1 MTKNNFNTMS
11 LRELGNQWLYFNKQ
25 SLKKSTL
32 QTYTVHFENHIA
44 QSELANC
51 HPKDIEPEGIIRF
64 SQKLLDKNLS
74 PKTVNCILLVLHS
87 IFKFAKTM
95 YGFSPPHIQY
105 IKERQKETRVLSS
118 EEQCIL
124 EQHLKSNLNT
134 YNLGILFAL
143 YTGVRVGEL
152 CALRWE
158 DIRDG
163 TVRISKTMHRLKND
177 EGRSV
182 VILDEPKTPSSNR
195 IIPLPDFLNSM
206 IEKKR
211 RAGYEFFL
219 SSEKI
224 NRVEPRLMQNRFK
237 TIAKEC
243 SLDGATFHTL
253 RHTFA
258 TRCIECGFDAKTLSE
273 ILGHS
278 DVKTTLNRYVHC
290 SLELKKNSMNLL
302 TRIAV

>member
-1 MTKNNFNTMS
+1 MLKNNFNTMS

-95 YGFSPPHIQY
+95 YGFSPPYIQY
-105 IKERQKETRVLSS
+105 IKERKKETRVLSS
-118 EEQCIL
+118 EEQCRL

-152 CALRWE
+152 CALKWE

-163 TVRISKTMHRLKND
+163 TVKISKTMHRIND
-177 EGRSV
+177 ENGRSV
-182 VILDEPKTPSSNR
+182 VILDEPKTPSSYR
-195 IIPLPDFLNSM
+195 IIPLPDFLNPI
-206 IEKKR
+206 IER
-211 RAGYEFFL
+211 RRRNDKEFFL
-219 SSEKI
+219 SSDKMP
-224 NRVEPRLMQNRFK
+224 RVEPRIIQNRFK
-237 TIAKEC
+237 SVSKMCGIEG
-243 SLDGATFHTL
+243 STFHTL